1 METTLVSPTVGRSC
15 RRLDRSYN
23 NGHRK
28 TPGFDTGWAL
38 ALHRRYD
45 SATKTLIRS
54 EQGEL
59 VNRMKYY
66 HDMRALNVL
75 VEQMKQRITDRLAE
89 LGRETSVFDAII
101 PIPPSIQNRPF
112 QPVIEIARRLA
123 EQLSIRFDADLVS
136 KQGDLQPMKNL
147 ESYEEKVAH
156 LRQVLK
162 VADTRYAG
170 KRLLVIDDIVD
181 SGATLDTVASL
192 LKTHGAVGHV
202 YVLCATETLMK
213 R

>member
-1 METTLVSPTVGRSC
+1 
-15 RRLDRSYN
+15 
-23 NGHRK
+23 
-28 TPGFDTGWAL
+28 
-38 ALHRRYD
+38 
-45 SATKTLIRS
+45 
-54 EQGEL
+54 
-59 VNRMKYY
+59 
-66 HDMRALNVL
+66 
-75 VEQMKQRITDRLAE
+75 
-89 LGRETSVFDAII
+89 
-101 PIPPSIQNRPF
+101 
-112 QPVIEIARRLA
+112 
-123 EQLSIRFDADLVS
+123 
-136 KQGDLQPMKNL
+136 MKNL

>member
-1 METTLVSPTVGRSC
+1 
-15 RRLDRSYN
+15 
-23 NGHRK
+23 
-28 TPGFDTGWAL
+28 
-38 ALHRRYD
+38 
-45 SATKTLIRS
+45 
-54 EQGEL
+54 
-59 VNRMKYY
+59 MKYY

>member
-1 METTLVSPTVGRSC
+1 
-15 RRLDRSYN
+15 
-23 NGHRK
+23 
-28 TPGFDTGWAL
+28 
-38 ALHRRYD
+38 
-45 SATKTLIRS
+45 
-54 EQGEL
+54 
-59 VNRMKYY
+59 MKYY

-156 LRQVLK
+156 LRQVL
-162 VADTRYAG
+162 
-170 KRLLVIDDIVD
+170 
-181 SGATLDTVASL
+181 
-192 LKTHGAVGHV
+192 
-202 YVLCATETLMK
+202 
-213 R
+213 